1 MTSTAGIREN
11 ALAFASVAALE
22 AWLAEHHADSTELWM
37 KIAKRNSGVAS
48 VTVDEYTDAL
58 LCYGWITGQRRS
70 CDEVYYLQ
78 RITPRRPRSLW
89 SLVNVEKVE
98 ALVAAGRMR
107 APGLAE
113 VEAARADGRW
123 EAAYPSQSLATLPAD
138 LAAALAADKAA
149 GRFYGGLGRSDR
161 YLVLLRLMT
170 APSPEVRAARLGR
183 VVAAMAEGRKVR

>member
-1 MTSTAGIREN
+1 MTSTADIQEN
-11 ALAFASVAALE
+11 ALAFTSVADLD
-22 AWLAEHHADSTELWM
+22 AWLEEHHADSTGLWM
-37 KIAKRNSGVAS
+37 KIAKQNSGVAS

-78 RITPRRPRSLW
+78 RITPRRPRSVW

-98 ALVAAGRMR
+98 ALIADGRMR

-123 EAAYPSQSLATLPAD
+123 EAAYPSQSRATAPAD
-138 LAAALAADKAA
+138 LAAALAADEAA
-149 GRFYGGLGRSDR
+149 GRFYERLGRSDR
-161 YLVLLRLMT
+161 YLVLVKLMT

-183 VVAAMAEGRKVR
+183 VVAAMAEGRKVT

>member
-1 MTSTAGIREN
+1 MTSTADIQEN
-11 ALAFASVAALE
+11 ALAFTSVAALE
-22 AWLAEHHADSTELWM
+22 AWLEEHHADSAGLWM
-37 KIAKRNSGVAS
+37 KIAKQSSGVAS

-78 RITPRRPRSLW
+78 RITPRRPRSVW

-98 ALVAAGRMR
+98 ALIAAGRMR

-123 EAAYPSQSLATLPAD
+123 EAAYPSQSLATVPAD
-138 LAAALAADKAA
+138 LAAALAADEAA
-149 GRFYGGLGRSDR
+149 GRFYAGLGRSDR

-183 VVAAMAEGRKVR
+183 AVAAMAEGRKVT